1 MNPLQIIRLSLE
13 ALKERRVRTGLTI
26 LMVIMGASLLVAIDG
41 TGNGFTN
48 FVDDQFS
55 SLGANV
61 LIITARGGS
70 LTINDNLVSKISQI
84 DGVQDAVPYVQQ
96 VSRLRSQGT
105 EQTTIV
111 QGIEQSKLPLL
122 FPTASYASGTYVST
136 TDNVGVVL
144 GNELSRLPDKSGV
157 FASQGGTVTVVYQGY
172 ENQKPTEMTKSFV
185 VRGQLNYL
193 GSAVIPADQMSFI
206 STSAAQKLFNRGDS
220 YDGLYVIAQ
229 NSEANKAVLDSIRDQ
244 YGNDLVII
252 SPQTISDTITKITS
266 GVYLFISLVA
276 LVSLL
281 VASVGI
287 ITTLQT
293 SVMERVKEIGLLK
306 ALGYDKQ
313 LILGLFLSEAGII
326 GIVGGIIGVFV
337 GIGLSFGMS
346 AILGSNIGLQSSGAD
361 VTVRSL
367 QVQIMPSFDIWYLVL
382 TWGICVCLSMF
393 SGLYPSW
400 RASRLD
406 PVVALKSE

>member
-1 MNPLQIIRLSLE
+1 MNPLQIMRLSLE

-26 LMVIMGASLLVAIDG
+26 LMVIMGASLLVAING
-41 TGNGFTN
+41 TGNGFTH

-61 LIITARGGS
+61 LILTSRSDSITIDDA
-70 LTINDNLVSKISQI
+70 LTTKISQV
-84 DGVQDAVPYVQQ
+84 DGVQVTIPYVQQ
-96 VSRLRSQGT
+96 IAILRSQGT
-105 EQTTIV
+105 QQTTIV

-122 FPTASYASGTYVST
+122 FPTLSFDSGTFVAP

-157 FASQGGTVTVVYQGY
+157 FASQGGTVTVVYQEY
-172 ENQKPTEMTKSFV
+172 KDKQPISAEKSFV
-185 VRGQLNYL
+185 VRGQLSYL

-206 STSAAQKLFNRGDS
+206 STSEAQKLFNRGDS
-220 YDGLYVIAQ
+220 YDGIYVISQ
-229 NSEANKAVLDSIRDQ
+229 SPEMNKAVLDNIRQQ

-252 SPQTISDTITKITS
+252 SPQTISDTIDKITN
-266 GVYLFISLVA
+266 GVYLFITLVA

-281 VASVGI
+281 VAAVGI
-287 ITTLQT
+287 IATLQT

-313 LILGLFLSEAGII
+313 LILSLFLYEAAII
-326 GIVGGIIGVFV
+326 GIVGGAIGVLL
-337 GIGLSFGMS
+337 GTGLSYGMS
-346 AILGSNIGLQSSGAD
+346 AILGQNINIQPGDIGVNVALQIIPTFD
-361 VTVRSL
+361 V
-367 QVQIMPSFDIWYLVL
+367 WYLVF
-382 TWGICVCLSMF
+382 TWVICVCLSMV

-406 PVVALKSE
+406 PVVALRTE

>member
-1 MNPLQIIRLSLE
+1 MNPFQIIRLSLE

-26 LMVIMGASLLVAIDG
+26 LMVIMGASLLVAING

-55 SLGANV
+55 SMGANV
-61 LIITARGGS
+61 LILTSRSDSI
-70 LTINDNLVSKISQI
+70 TINDALASRISQI
-84 DGVQDAVPYVQQ
+84 NGVQETIPYVQQ
-96 VSRLRSQGT
+96 IAMLRSQGT

-111 QGIEQSKLPLL
+111 QGIEQTKLPLL
-122 FPTASYASGTYVST
+122 FPTLSFDSGTYVSP

-172 ENQKPTEMTKSFV
+172 ENQKPAVIEKSFV
-185 VRGQLNYL
+185 VRGQLSYL
-193 GSAVIPADQMSFI
+193 GSAVIPVDQMSFI
-206 STSAAQKLFNRGDS
+206 STSAAQKMFNRGDK
-220 YDGLYVIAQ
+220 YDGLYVISQ
-229 NSEANKAVLDSIRDQ
+229 NPDINNAVFDSIREQ

-252 SPQTISDTITKITS
+252 SPQTISDTIDRITS
-266 GVYLFISLVA
+266 GVYLFINIVA

-281 VASVGI
+281 VAAVGI

-306 ALGYDKQ
+306 ALGYGRQ
-313 LILGLFLSEAGII
+313 LILGLFLSEATII
-326 GIVGGIIGVFV
+326 GIVGGAIGVLL
-337 GIGLSFGMS
+337 GTGLSYGMS
-346 AILGSNIGLQSSGAD
+346 AILGQNITIPNNVGSN
-361 VTVRSL
+361 L
-367 QVQIMPSFDIWYLVL
+367 QVQIIPQFDIWYIVF
-382 TWGICVCLSMF
+382 TWVICVCLSMI

-406 PVVALKSE
+406 PVVALRTE

>member
-1 MNPLQIIRLSLE
+1 
-13 ALKERRVRTGLTI
+13 
-26 LMVIMGASLLVAIDG
+26 MGASLLVAING

-61 LIITARGGS
+61 LILTARSGS
-70 LTINDNLVSKISQI
+70 IQIDDTLVSRISQI
-84 DGVQDAVPYVQQ
+84 DGVQDAIPYVQQ
-96 VSRLRSQGT
+96 ISRLRSQGT

-111 QGIEQSKLPLL
+111 QGIEQTKLPLL
-122 FPTASYASGTYVST
+122 FPTISFDSGTYVSP
-136 TDNVGVVL
+136 TDSVGVVL
-144 GNELSRLPDKSGV
+144 GNELSRLPDKTGV
-157 FASQGGTVTVVYQGY
+157 FASLGGTVAVIYQGY
-172 ENQKPTEMTKSFV
+172 ENQKPEEMTKNFV
-185 VRGQLNYL
+185 VRGQLTYL

-206 STSAAQKLFNRGDS
+206 STSAAQKLFNRGGG
-220 YDGLYVIAQ
+220 YDGLYVISQ
-229 NSEANKAVLDSIRDQ
+229 TPDLNKAVLDSIREQ

-252 SPQTISDTITKITS
+252 SPQTISDTINKITS
-266 GVYLFISLVA
+266 GVYLFINLVA

-313 LILGLFLSEAGII
+313 LILGLFLSEAAVI
-326 GIVGGIIGVFV
+326 GIVGGIIGVFLGV
-337 GIGLSFGMS
+337 GLSFGMS
-346 AILGSNIGLQSSGAD
+346 AVLGQNLGFQTSSVD
-361 VTVRSL
+361 VSVRSL
-367 QVQIMPSFDIWYLVL
+367 QLQIIPSFDIWYLVL
-382 TWGICVCLSMF
+382 TWGICVCLSMM